1 MEDQIVRTIKD
12 SIKVMKDTWS
22 NDLAEIRSM
31 LHELVGNLP
40 TSKPSTLEFQRFC
53 GENSEFWISQAEQYF
68 DFYEIAENHKLSL
81 ASSYLDGAALTWY
94 QWLFQNKQL
103 VDWEH
108 FAAKVLIRFRKR
120 HLKLQVGRL
129 ANLWQVPTVTKYPSP
144 FEAISPG
151 FSEPDIL
158 SSCLAYVH
166 PQRSDISNSLL
177 PQNFDEK
184 SEYPTKT
191 DAHKMF
197 DKMLN
202 NCPNVFTLAPLDDQI
217 EMSDEDDIDLDISE
231 IQQFH
236 GSPQRDMSERHV
248 SS

>member
-22 NDLAEIRSM
+22 KDLAEICSM

-40 TSKPSTLEFQRFC
+40 TK
-53 GENSEFWISQAEQYF
+53 
-68 DFYEIAENHKLSL
+68 NHKLSL
-81 ASSYLDGAALTWY
+81 ASSYLEGAALTWY

-103 VDWEH
+103 
-108 FAAKVLIRFRKR
+108 
-120 HLKLQVGRL
+120 
-129 ANLWQVPTVTKYPSP
+129 VPTVTKYPSP

-177 PQNFDEK
+177 PYNFDEK
-184 SEYPTKT
+184 SEYLTKT

-231 IQQFH
+231 IQ
-236 GSPQRDMSERHV
+236 
-248 SS
+248 